1 MKHRSQVRRSQRS
14 RSFGAAFPA
23 FLSRVPPASRPAM
36 RLATCGALLAVAFPA
51 SSARAEDPP
60 PPDVPA
66 DEGPTV
72 APRPLPRDDRT
83 GHVIAF
89 AGLSVVVP
97 GGDLGAGAPP
107 PSVDKPAGI
116 TLAQVAGAGLGAEAG
131 LGIGVARHGTL
142 DVRGQLVRFEPALDC
157 QNARR
162 TALGRGGSGT
172 VPACSAQMFAAD
184 LGLTYHTS
192 QALGFDPWVRFGA
205 GYRAILVNG
214 PLADISATAPATG
227 TFHGI
232 DVANLTMGGD
242 FFPATWFGLGFFL
255 SGVVGIQVAAPS
267 SEARGAVYGL
277 FQAGLRIA
285 LDPQRKA
292 VTAATGWPSSGFA
305 RAESSV
311 FSPALYN
318 PPAR

>member
-1 MKHRSQVRRSQRS
+1 MKYRSQMRRSQRS
-14 RSFGAAFPA
+14 LAAFGALIA
-23 FLSRVPPASRPAM
+23 LMPASFA
-36 RLATCGALLAVAFPA
+36 A
-51 SSARAEDPP
+51 SPARAEDPP

-66 DEGPTV
+66 DEGPNV
-72 APRPLPRDDRT
+72 PARPLPRDDRT
-83 GHVIAF
+83 GHFIAF

-97 GGDLGAGAPP
+97 AGDLGAGSPP
-107 PSVDKPAGI
+107 PSTDKPAGI
-116 TLAQVAGAGLGAEAG
+116 TLAQVAGPGIGAEAG
-131 LGIGVARHGTL
+131 LGVGVARHGTL
-142 DVRGQLVRFEPALDC
+142 DVRGQLARFEPANDC

-162 TALGRGGSGT
+162 TALGRGGS

-192 QALGFDPWVRFGA
+192 QALGFDPWVRYGV

-214 PLADISATAPATG
+214 PLADIAATAPATG

-232 DVANLTMGGD
+232 DVANITMGGD
-242 FFPATWFGLGFFL
+242 FYPATWFGLGFFL
-255 SGVVGIQVAAPS
+255 SGVIGIEVAAPS
-267 SEARGAVYGL
+267 TEARGAVYGL

-292 VTAATGWPSSGFA
+292 VTTATGWPSSGFA